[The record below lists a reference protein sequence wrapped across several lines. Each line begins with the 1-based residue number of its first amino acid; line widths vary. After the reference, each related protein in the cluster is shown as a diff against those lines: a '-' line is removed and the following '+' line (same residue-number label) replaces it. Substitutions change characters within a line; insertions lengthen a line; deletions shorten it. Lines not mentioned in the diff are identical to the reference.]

1 MQILG
6 KLHWVKGIDP
16 IADAFA
22 GTVETDIVEAKGQG
36 VLFFRYDG
44 VGTTGT
50 SVVTVQACSTIGPA
64 ATTAV
69 PFIYRV
75 STTADTWGDWT
86 AATAAVGFTTTG
98 GSSQMY
104 QVYVDAAHLAETGYG
119 YVRAVFTE
127 DEDSPVLGGVLIAVV
142 NLRYGEQPES
152 LID

>member
-1 MQILG
+1 MIILG

-22 GTVETDIVEAKGQG
+22 GTVQTDIVECKGQG
-36 VLFFRYDG
+36 VLFIRYDG

-50 SVVTVQACSTIGPA
+50 SVVTVQACSTIGAA

-69 PFIYRV
+69 PFIYRI
-75 STTADTWGDWT
+75 STTGDTWGNWT
-86 AATAAVGFTTTG
+86 AATTTGFTTTA

-104 QVYVDAAHLAETGYG
+104 QIYVDAAHLAETGYG
-119 YVRAVFTE
+119 FARAVFTE
-127 DEDSPVLGGVLIAVV
+127 AADAEVLGGVLMAVV
-142 NLRYGEQPES
+142 GLRYAEQPES

>member
-1 MQILG
+1 MQLLD
-6 KLHWVKGIDP
+6 KLHFVKGIDP

-22 GTVETDIVEAKGQG
+22 GTVETDIVECLGQG

-50 SVVTVQACSTIGPA
+50 SVVTVQACSTIGAA

-75 STTADTWGDWT
+75 CTSTDVWGNWT
-86 AATAAVGFTTTG
+86 AATTTGFTTTA

-104 QVYVDAAHLAETGYG
+104 QIYVDAAHLAETGYG
-119 YVRAVFTE
+119 YARAVFTE
-127 DEDSPVLGGVLIAVV
+127 AEDSEVLGGVLIAVV

>member
-1 MQILG
+1 MQILD

-16 IADAFA
+16 VADAFA
-22 GTVETDIVEAKGQG
+22 GTVETDIVEVLGQG

-75 STTADTWGDWT
+75 STTGDTWGNWT
-86 AATAAVGFTTTG
+86 AATTTGFTTTA

-127 DEDSPVLGGVLIAVV
+127 DEDSEVLGGVLIAVV

>member
-1 MQILG
+1 MQILD
-6 KLHWVKGIDP
+6 KLHFVKGIDP

-22 GTVETDIVEAKGQG
+22 GTVETDIVEVLGQG

-69 PFIYRV
+69 PFIYRI
-75 STTADTWGDWT
+75 STTGDTWGNWT
-86 AATAAVGFTTTG
+86 AATTTGFTTTA

-104 QVYVDAAHLAETGYG
+104 QIYVDAAHLAETGYG
-119 YVRAVFTE
+119 YARAVFTE
-127 DEDSPVLGGVLIAVV
+127 AEDSEVLGGVLIAVV

>member
-1 MQILG
+1 MQILD

-16 IADAFA
+16 VADAFS
-22 GTVETDIVEAKGQG
+22 GTVETDIVEGLGQG

-50 SVVTVQACSTIGPA
+50 SVVTVQACSTIGPG

-69 PFIYRV
+69 PFIYRICT
-75 STTADTWGDWT
+75 STDVWGNWT
-86 AATAAVGFTTTG
+86 AATAAAGFTTTT

-104 QVYVDAAHLAETGYG
+104 QIYVDAAHLAETGYG

>member
-1 MQILG
+1 MQLLD

-22 GTVETDIVEAKGQG
+22 GTVETDIVECLGQG
-36 VLFFRYDG
+36 VLFLRYDG

-64 ATTAV
+64 ATTVV

-75 STTADTWGDWT
+75 CTATDVWGNWT
-86 AATAAVGFTTTG
+86 AATTAGFTTTA

-104 QVYVDAAHLAETGYG
+104 QIYVDAAHLAETGYG

-127 DEDSPVLGGVLIAVV
+127 SVDSEVLGGVLIAVV

>member
-6 KLHWVKGIDP
+6 KFHWVKGIDP

-22 GTVETDIVEAKGQG
+22 GTVETDIVECKGQG

-50 SVVTVQACSTIGPA
+50 SVVTAQACSTIGPA

-69 PFIYRV
+69 PFIYRI

-86 AATAAVGFTTTG
+86 AATTTGFTTTA

-119 YVRAVFTE
+119 YARAVFTE

-142 NLRYGEQPES
+142 NIRYGEQPES

>member
-1 MQILG
+1 MQILD
-6 KLHWVKGIDP
+6 KLHFVKGVDP

-22 GTVETDIVEAKGQG
+22 GTVQTDIVECLGQG

-50 SVVTVQACSTIGPA
+50 SVVTVQACSTIGAA

-69 PFIYRV
+69 VFNYRI

-86 AATAAVGFTTTG
+86 AATTAGFTTTA

-104 QVYVDAAHLAETGYG
+104 QIYVDAGVLAETGYG
-119 YVRAVFTE
+119 YARAVFTE
-127 DEDSPVLGGVLIAVV
+127 SVDSEVLGGVLIAVV